1 MTKLCKSV
9 LGLVLCLFSLSIPL
23 VSSARTLN
31 LTLIH
36 NNDFHTRYL
45 PFKWSTYT
53 ECDPHKPQF
62 RSEACVGGLART
74 VFMVSISFFMI
85 KYNCLCCAQMKQ
97 LRKTIPNVLFLNAG
111 DHFQGTF
118 WYTMLKSEVVA
129 ELVGLMRH
137 DTMALGNH
145 EFDDGNDELRKF
157 INLIKQNEAARN
169 MSILSCNLIVDND
182 PLLNGM
188 IDKSTVRVVGNVKV
202 AIIGYTT
209 PETVFLS
216 KPGKNVQFIDEIV
229 AIKAEIKRLK
239 SQHPDLNIFIAV
251 GHSGFEK
258 DVQLAKAIPDLD
270 VVIGGHSNTF
280 LYTGR
285 QLPSIEQP
293 EGDYPL
299 VVEHTVTKQKT
310 LVLEAFAYGKY
321 LGKLDTVF
329 DANGHIVSYAGQP
342 IYLNTSVPQGK

>member
-1 MTKLCKSV
+1 
-9 LGLVLCLFSLSIPL
+9 
-23 VSSARTLN
+23 
-31 LTLIH
+31 
-36 NNDFHTRYL
+36 
-45 PFKWSTYT
+45 
-53 ECDPHKPQF
+53 
-62 RSEACVGGLART
+62 
-74 VFMVSISFFMI
+74 
-85 KYNCLCCAQMKQ
+85 MKH

-118 WYTMLKSEVVA
+118 WYSMLKSGVVA
-129 ELVGLMRH
+129 QLVGLMGH

-145 EFDDGNDELRKF
+145 EFDDGSEELRKF
-157 INLIKQNEAARN
+157 ILQIRQHDTARN
-169 MSILSCNLIVDND
+169 MSIVSCNLNVEHD
-182 PLLNGM
+182 PLLNGL
-188 IDKSTVRVVGNVKV
+188 IDRSTVRVVDNVKV

-209 PETVFLS
+209 PDTVFLS
-216 KPGKNVQFIDEIV
+216 SPSKNVQFIDEIV

-239 SQHPDLNIFIAV
+239 AQHPGLNIFIAV

-270 VVIGGHSNTF
+270 VVVGGHSNTF

-293 EGDYPL
+293 EGEYPV
-299 VVEHTVTKQKT
+299 VVEHAPTKQKT

-321 LGKLDTVF
+321 LGKLDAVF

-342 IYLNTSVPQGK
+342 IYLNGSVPQG